1 MKKTLKA
8 LTALLLCAV
17 MLCSVFACGKQPDKN
32 GETTQKAGEQT
43 QAQEQTQ
50 ASETPTAASA
60 QTEAPTEAP
69 AQTEASA
76 QTEAPAKT
84 EAPEQTVDVSSYY
97 EDMIDLFERGNTAE
111 DHTAVQAG
119 DNTELACK
127 FTIEEGTRIT
137 GLFFEACPTWS
148 DNGNGTAKFVVE
160 FYKWDS
166 DYETTLMNQPL
177 ESEEFE
183 DWIDNAACSF
193 LFDKRDGYPSGTYLW
208 VFRGITSWIGIWAM
222 NPADGCVYFN
232 NGFETR
238 NGQVGYRCCA
248 MVLIPD

>member
-17 MLCSVFACGKQPDKN
+17 MICSIFACGKQDGKAD
-32 GETTQKAGEQT
+32 TTQKADEPTKAETRAEVPSQAET
-43 QAQEQTQ
+43 QAEVPT
-50 ASETPTAASA
+50 ETPTEAPTEAPA
-60 QTEAPTEAP
+60 VTEAPTEAP
-69 AQTEASA
+69 AQT
-76 QTEAPAKT
+76 
-84 EAPEQTVDVSSYY
+84 VDVSQYY

-111 DHTAVQAG
+111 DHTAIQAG

-127 FTIEEGTRIT
+127 FTLEEGTRII

-148 DNGNGTAKFVVE
+148 DNGNGTAQFVVE
-160 FYKWDS
+160 LYKWDS
-166 DYETTLMNQPL
+166 DYDTTLMNQPL
-177 ESEEFE
+177 ESETFE
-183 DWIDNAACSF
+183 NWIDNAACTF

-208 VFRGITSWIGIWAM
+208 VFRGLTSWIGIWAM
-222 NPADGCVYFN
+222 NPADDCVYFN

-248 MVLIPD
+248 MVLIPN